1 MGIEKPSSKTLAP
14 VADEAE
20 AAADVWNAGCPSRRV
35 LELIANKWA
44 LLVIPL
50 LRGKPLR
57 NNELLR
63 QVGGISQK
71 MLTQTLRDLELNGL
85 VLRDDRQTVPPHVE
99 YRLSALG
106 LSLSKTLLAVDRWA
120 ESNHAAI
127 DRAQQ
132 EARARFG

>member
-1 MGIEKPSSKTLAP
+1 MPTKNSEA
-14 VADEAE
+14 VADSTLDEAP
-20 AAADVWNAGCPSRRV
+20 ADVWNAGCPSRRV

-50 LRGKPLR
+50 LRGKPRR

-85 VLRDDRQTVPPHVE
+85 VLREDRQTVPPHVE
-99 YRLSALG
+99 YRLSPLG
-106 LSLSKTLLAVDRWA
+106 LSLSRTLIAVDRWA
-120 ESNHAAI
+120 EANHAQI
-127 DRAQQ
+127 DA
-132 EARARFG
+132 ARRHR

>member
-1 MGIEKPSSKTLAP
+1 MGIEKPPSTTPAP
-14 VADEAE
+14 VAGEAD
-20 AAADVWNAGCPSRRV
+20 APADVWNAGCPSRRV
-35 LELIANKWA
+35 LELVANKWA

-50 LRGKPLR
+50 LRGKPQR

-63 QVGGISQK
+63 RVGGISQK
-71 MLTQTLRDLELNGL
+71 MLTQTLRELELNGL

-120 ESNHAAI
+120 ESNHAEI
-127 DRAQQ
+127 DRAQKV
-132 EARARFG
+132 ARARF

>member
-1 MGIEKPSSKTLAP
+1 MGIARPPSKTSTLVPGKAP
-14 VADEAE
+14 
-20 AAADVWNAGCPSRRV
+20 ADVWNAGCPSRRV

-63 QVGGISQK
+63 KVGGISQK

-99 YRLSALG
+99 YRLSPLG
-106 LSLSKTLLAVDRWA
+106 LSLSKTLIAVDRWA
-120 ESNHAAI
+120 ESNHAEI
-127 DRAQQ
+127 DRAQAK
-132 EARARFG
+132 ARARL

>member
-1 MGIEKPSSKTLAP
+1 MGIEKSSLKTPEP
-14 VADEAE
+14 VAHEAN
-20 AAADVWNAGCPSRRV
+20 AAADVWNASCPSRRV

-44 LLVIPL
+44 LLLIPL
-50 LRGKPLR
+50 LRGEPRR

-71 MLTQTLRDLELNGL
+71 MLTQTLRELERNGL
-85 VLRDDRQTVPPHVE
+85 VLRDDHRTVPPHVA

-132 EARARFG
+132 EARARL

>member
-1 MGIEKPSSKTLAP
+1 MGIARPPSKTATLVTGEAP
-14 VADEAE
+14 
-20 AAADVWNAGCPSRRV
+20 ADVWNAGCPSRRV

-50 LRGKPLR
+50 LRGKPQR

-63 QVGGISQK
+63 KVGGISQK

-106 LSLSKTLLAVDRWA
+106 LSLSKTLIAVDRWA
-120 ESNHAAI
+120 ESNHAEI
-127 DRAQQ
+127 DRAQAT
-132 EARARFG
+132 ARARL

>member
-1 MGIEKPSSKTLAP
+1 MGIARPSPKTAP
-14 VADEAE
+14 LVTGEAPSD
-20 AAADVWNAGCPSRRV
+20 AWNADCPSRRV

-50 LRGKPLR
+50 LRGKPQR

-63 QVGGISQK
+63 KVGGISQK

-99 YRLSALG
+99 YRLSPLG
-106 LSLSKTLLAVDRWA
+106 LSLSKTLVAVDRWA
-120 ESNHAAI
+120 ESNHAEI
-127 DRAQQ
+127 DKARAT
-132 EARARFG
+132 ARARL

>member
-1 MGIEKPSSKTLAP
+1 MGIEKPPSTTPVP
-14 VADEAE
+14 VAREAE
-20 AAADVWNAGCPSRRV
+20 APADVWNAGCPSRRV
-35 LELIANKWA
+35 LELVANKWA

-50 LRGKPLR
+50 LRGRPRR

-120 ESNHAAI
+120 ESNHAEI
-127 DRAQQ
+127 DRAQR
-132 EARARFG
+132 EARARL

>member
-1 MGIEKPSSKTLAP
+1 MGIEKPPSTTPAP
-14 VADEAE
+14 VAGEAD
-20 AAADVWNAGCPSRRV
+20 APADVWSAGCPSRRV
-35 LELIANKWA
+35 LELVANKWA

-50 LRGKPLR
+50 LRGKPQR

-63 QVGGISQK
+63 RVGGISQK
-71 MLTQTLRDLELNGL
+71 MLTQTLRELELNGL

-120 ESNHAAI
+120 ESNHAEI
-127 DRAQQ
+127 DRAQKV
-132 EARARFG
+132 ARARF